1 MSVAAF
7 PELMIADRR
16 AYDQTMKMNSGNS
29 LALNN
34 LRGIVILIVLAFHAV
49 SAYLGSLP
57 PKPYAFDAPPY
68 LWTAFPIVDA
78 HRWFGFDVLCAWQD
92 IYLMCLMFFVS
103 ALFSWK
109 SLEHKGTARFLGD
122 RFMRLG
128 IPYVFGAVIIM
139 PIALYPVYRLS
150 AADPG
155 VGAYLQHL
163 LSLPFWPNGPMWFLF
178 QLLVLTIVAAGV
190 HRFAPG
196 LVVRLAALSAPAEQ
210 RPFRYFLL
218 ILGASVVAYV
228 PLALLFGPL
237 TWNASGPFSVQ
248 LCRPLIYAVSY
259 FAGLAAGA
267 LGLERGLLAP
277 AGALVRRWAPWLGGA
292 LASYALWIAFAAI
305 TMRKDA
311 PSPLFL
317 QVLTDL
323 SFALA
328 CTAGW
333 FGVLAVCLRFGAFPS
348 RFLARLSE
356 NAFGIYVLHYP
367 FSVWLQYALLS
378 VALFAIAKGAVVF
391 LGSLFFSLA
400 ALYLLRLVPF
410 GMLLVGGERG
420 RLPLAGAQDRR
431 TAQASGLSH
440 FVR

>member
-1 MSVAAF
+1 
-7 PELMIADRR
+7 
-16 AYDQTMKMNSGNS
+16 MKTNSGNS
-29 LALNN
+29 LALDN

-57 PKPYAFDAPPY
+57 PKPYAFDKPPY

-109 SLEHKGTARFLGD
+109 SLERKGTVHFLVD
-122 RFMRLG
+122 RLTRLG

-150 AADPG
+150 ATDPG

-163 LSLPFWPNGPMWFLF
+163 VSLPFWPNGPMWFLS
-178 QLLVLTIVAAGV
+178 QLLVLTILAACV

-196 LVVRLAALSAPAEQ
+196 LVVRLAKLSAPAEQ
-210 RPFRYFLL
+210 QPFRYFLL
-218 ILGASVVAYV
+218 ILAASVVAYV
-228 PLALLFGPL
+228 PLALPFGPL
-237 TWNASGPFSVQ
+237 AWNSSGPFSVQ

-259 FAGLAAGA
+259 FVGLAAGA

-277 AGALVRRWAPWLGGA
+277 SGALVRRWARWLGGA
-292 LASYALWIAFAAI
+292 LAAYALWIAFAAF
-305 TMRKDA
+305 TMRTDA
-311 PSPLFL
+311 PPPSLLL
-317 QVLTDL
+317 QLLTDL

-333 FGVLAVCLRFGAFPS
+333 FGVLAVCLRFGAVPS
-348 RFLARLSE
+348 RFLARLSQ
-356 NAFGIYVLHYP
+356 NAFGLYVLHYP
-367 FSVWLQYALLS
+367 FAVWLQYALLS
-378 VALFAIAKGAVVF
+378 VALFAIAKGMIVF
-391 LGSLFFSLA
+391 LGSLFLSLA
-400 ALYLLRLVPF
+400 VLYLLGLVPF
-410 GMLLVGGERG
+410 GLLLVGGERG
-420 RLPLAGAQDRR
+420 RAPFARGRAWRAAHDTR
-431 TAQASGLSH
+431 ASDSGLSRI
-440 FVR
+440 VR